1 MDVFS
6 LGASLYAIYRG
17 IKGFNPT
24 NVQTSVDIRKDYE
37 KYYQELLNRASSPF
51 EKFLL
56 KMTSPNPKDRPTIND
71 VKKEL
76 QKFLT

>member
-1 MDVFS
+1 
-6 LGASLYAIYRG
+6 
-17 IKGFNPT
+17 
-24 NVQTSVDIRKDYE
+24 VQTSVDIRKDYE
-37 KYYQELLNRASSPF
+37 KYYQELLNRASSSF

-71 VKKEL
+71 AKKEL

>member
-1 MDVFS
+1 M
-6 LGASLYAIYRG
+6 
-17 IKGFNPT
+17 
-24 NVQTSVDIRKDYE
+24 QTSVDIRKDYE

-71 VKKEL
+71 AKKEL